1 MIKQG
6 KNGGNIKKV
15 SVKKYEARSL
25 YLAKLSFRKTI
36 FKHLKTQGI
45 LYPCALEKSTSCQAL
60 ISQEVRG
67 ENISKRNK
75 GEYLILQICEEK
87 MWARV
92 RLCINIV
99 CSDETNHAVKKG
111 EREVGFLID
120 YCVRN

>member
-1 MIKQG
+1 LPSSNQ
-6 KNGGNIKKV
+6 
-15 SVKKYEARSL
+15 
-25 YLAKLSFRKTI
+25 
-36 FKHLKTQGI
+36 
-45 LYPCALEKSTSCQAL
+45 P
-60 ISQEVRG
+60 RG
-67 ENISKRNK
+67 ERENIKRNK

-120 YCVRN
+120 YCVGN